1 MRNSAGK
8 ELLVD
13 SAPFS
18 LPLSP
23 LPLRRSCN
31 VKHLQRR
38 HVCISRLERPQN
50 WGENCCEV
58 RYVILILAPLKMVS
72 GQPAGRA
79 PWPWPR
85 PLAQS
90 GGLASLAMLLS
101 SPGLSVSGLSIIS
114 YDAKPA
120 DDSII
125 SYDAI
130 VTGLS
135 VMMLWSFLGHAP
147 SSTSCDLL
155 RSFSSCSSGGRP
167 LNPPTGINLGAG
179 L

>member
-1 MRNSAGK
+1 MKNTIGN

-23 LPLRRSCN
+23 LPLCCSCN

-72 GQPAGRA
+72 GQPAGPA

-101 SPGLSVSGLSIIS
+101 SAGIESFDTMLLSAALASLAMWLSSEIATYSNNNDDDNNSSS
-114 YDAKPA
+114 YYNT
-120 DDSII
+120 I
-125 SYDAI
+125 
-130 VTGLS
+130 
-135 VMMLWSFLGHAP
+135 
-147 SSTSCDLL
+147 
-155 RSFSSCSSGGRP
+155 
-167 LNPPTGINLGAG
+167 
-179 L
+179 

>member
-1 MRNSAGK
+1 M
-8 ELLVD
+8 LT
-13 SAPFS
+13 PPPS
-18 LPLSP
+18 LFLSLP

-72 GQPAGRA
+72 GQPGGPA

-101 SPGLSVSGLSIIS
+101 SPGLASLAIMLSS
-114 YDAKPA
+114 AA
-120 DDSII
+120 LASL
-125 SYDAI
+125 A
-130 VTGLS
+130 
-135 VMMLWSFLGHAP
+135 MMLWSFLGHAP

-155 RSFSSCSSGGRP
+155 CSFSFRSSGGDHSI
-167 LNPPTGINLGAG
+167 LQQG
-179 L
+179 